1 MSWMMFP
8 SEEFPAVFR
17 RCQMVLSSSL
27 LDKLMI
33 IRETVLCYGDV
44 MNSMRL
50 FVSVTCD
57 EDGVRTFSL
66 SAVGVATPRRRLQTI
81 QIRALLEKIV
91 LIPKYKS
98 VRALFSSGGHNIFTV
113 LYHVGQQQQMRL
125 PSRRPIQRILPLFL
139 GAIRRHVVF
148 LRSLSLQK
156 E

>member
-50 FVSVTCD
+50 FVSVTCN

-66 SAVGVATPRRRLQTI
+66 SAVGVATPRRRLLTI
-81 QIRALLEKIV
+81 HIRALLEKIV

-98 VRALFSSGGHNIFTV
+98 VRALFSSGGHTIFTV
-113 LYHVGQQQQMRL
+113 LYHDG
-125 PSRRPIQRILPLFL
+125 
-139 GAIRRHVVF
+139 
-148 LRSLSLQK
+148 
-156 E
+156 

>member
-50 FVSVTCD
+50 FVSVTCN

-66 SAVGVATPRRRLQTI
+66 Q
-81 QIRALLEKIV
+81 LE
-91 LIPKYKS
+91 
-98 VRALFSSGGHNIFTV
+98 
-113 LYHVGQQQQMRL
+113 L
-125 PSRRPIQRILPLFL
+125 P
-139 GAIRRHVVF
+139 RHVDD
-148 LRSLSLQK
+148 S
-156 E
+156 